1 MGKVIHRGRD
11 GQGAARKYYRKK
23 DGSLALVIE
32 IGAGVFEFGR
42 LVAVPDRTILDAY
55 EDALRRA
62 CAALRAG
69 IDAGDTDKALAA
81 FEAAAGAAQALLREG
96 WDEGLEP

>member
-1 MGKVIHRGRD
+1 MS
-11 GQGAARKYYRKK
+11 ATRKYYRKK
-23 DGSLALVIE
+23 DGSLAVVIE
-32 IGAGVFEFGR
+32 VGAGVFEFGR
-42 LVAVPDRTILDAY
+42 FVAVPDRTILDAY